1 MDRGGDW
8 EEMKPVEIVKARLME
23 SAVLKEKLQA
33 EADTVIEAVNA
44 IVSAFRSGHKVLLF
58 GNGGS
63 AADAQHIAAEL
74 AGKFAKDRD
83 PLPAMALTTNTSTL
97 TAIANDYEFNEV
109 FARLVKAH
117 ARQGDVV
124 IGISTSGTS
133 ENVVRGIKTAKAA
146 GAYTIALCGAGGN
159 LRELADLT
167 LAVPS
172 KETPRIQEAHITL
185 GHIICE
191 LVEEDLFGGK

>member
-1 MDRGGDW
+1 
-8 EEMKPVEIVKARLME
+8 MKSTDLVRMRLRE
-23 SAVLKEKLQA
+23 SALIKEKLQ
-33 EADTVIEAVNA
+33 EDADTLIKAASA
-44 IVSAFRSGHKVLLF
+44 ISRAFRNGNKVLLF

-83 PLPAMALTTNTSTL
+83 PLPALALTTNTSTL
-97 TAIANDYEFNEV
+97 TAIANDYDFGGV

-117 ARQGDVV
+117 AREGDIV

-133 ENVVRGIKTAKAA
+133 ENVVRGIKAAKDA
-146 GAYTIALCGAGGN
+146 GAFTIAMCGSGGK
-159 LRELADLT
+159 LWDMVDIA

-172 KETPRIQEAHITL
+172 KQTPRIQEAHITL